1 MIRISAIR
9 ISALAL
15 VFFSFAAAPIAFAQK
30 TDTAAT
36 STTATT
42 EAAKAADTLIA
53 VAQENGKRGDVFYL
67 ALNAAAE
74 KGGSDEV
81 RSTLDF
87 GLQNGGMNEAAVA
100 VQWLVDHTFGLTDK
114 TKFNALY
121 FLFLSDLQN
130 RQAQTAQA
138 LGKMSDYNKAGA
150 MALKALMHYEI
161 VALADAERC
170 DDSSVGVNVM
180 SDLLPRYEALRYAYK
195 IFTKEEYDLAGFDA
209 IEAESSNSN
218 RPVNLTLCRSGE
230 KGKADPNYTPKAV
243 EDWSGKRNY
252 LRIQYKNTWSDQFY
266 KMREQKKP

>member
-1 MIRISAIR
+1 MIRIF
-9 ISALAL
+9 ALAL
-15 VFFSFAAAPIAFAQK
+15 VFFSFAAAQNAFAQK
-30 TDTAAT
+30 TDTATTAT

-42 EAAKAADTLIA
+42 AEAPKPDTLIA
-53 VAQENGKRGDVFYL
+53 IAQENGKRGDVFYL

-74 KGGSDEV
+74 KGTDEV
-81 RSTLDF
+81 RTTLDY

-114 TKFNALY
+114 TKFNAFY
-121 FLFLSDLQN
+121 FLFLSDLQQ

-170 DDSSVGVNVM
+170 DDSSVAVSVM
-180 SDLLPRYEALRYAYK
+180 TDLLSRYDALRYAYK

-218 RPVNLTLCRSGE
+218 RPVNLALCRSGD

>member
-1 MIRISAIR
+1 MIRIF
-9 ISALAL
+9 ALAL
-15 VFFSFAAAPIAFAQK
+15 VFFSFAAAQTALAQK
-30 TDTAAT
+30 TD
-36 STTATT
+36 ATT
-42 EAAKAADTLIA
+42 EAPKASDTLIA
-53 VAQENGKRGDVFYL
+53 IAQENSKRGDVFYL

-74 KGGSDEV
+74 KGTDEV
-81 RSTLDF
+81 RTTLDY
-87 GLQNGGMNEAAVA
+87 GLKNGGMNEAAVA
-100 VQWLVDHTFGLTDK
+100 VQWLVDHTFGQTDK
-114 TKFNALY
+114 TKFNAFY
-121 FLFLSDLQN
+121 FLFLSDLQQ

-170 DDSSVGVNVM
+170 DDSSVAVSVM
-180 SDLLPRYEALRYAYK
+180 TDLLSRYEALRYAYK

-218 RPVNLTLCRSGE
+218 RPVNLALCRSGE